1 MLGKPSKAGET
12 LQRLGEPFKDRM
24 KTSKAGGERFKG
36 WENPLRAEGT
46 LQRSEEAFKGWGN
59 PSKAGGTLQRL

>member
-24 KTSKAGGERFKG
+24 KTSKAGGNASKAGRTLYVLGE
-36 WENPLRAEGT
+36 PL
-46 LQRSEEAFKGWGN
+46 KGWGN
-59 PSKAGGTLQRL
+59 TTM